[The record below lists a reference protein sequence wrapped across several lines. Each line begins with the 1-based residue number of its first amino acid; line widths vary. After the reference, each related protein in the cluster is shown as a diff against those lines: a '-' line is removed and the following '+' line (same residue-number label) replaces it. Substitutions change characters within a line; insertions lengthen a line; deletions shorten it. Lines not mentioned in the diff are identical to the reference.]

1 MATPPLDL
9 SAEDSLSIAENLI
22 YQTTGIRGLGEYYF
36 GLKAKGFTEEDVLN
50 FLRYGNDPD
59 PANKRFYDEYQRVY
73 PGMTDFLQRGIFGGG
88 MGSPEEQYQEYRKQV
103 RQAATAYG
111 ISPSL
116 VDNQSI
122 YTYIN
127 GGNSY
132 RDIVSRMETAAAAVA
147 TTPPETLSML
157 KNYYNL
163 TTGDLISFYL
173 DTSKTEAELAKRMV
187 AAQIG
192 TEAARQQFGID
203 VGVAE
208 SLVQQGYSAQQAQTG
223 FESAAA
229 GRSFT
234 TGAGETATEQDLIA
248 AQFGNV
254 EAAQKVGRVSASR
267 TGRFAEGGG
276 YAAGQGGVSGLGT
289 STTR

>member
-1 MATPPLDL
+1 MAIDM
-9 SAEDSLSIAENLI
+9 SEEDALVIAENLL

-36 GLKAKGFTEEDVLN
+36 GLKAKGFTEEDVMN

-59 PANKRFYDEYQRVY
+59 PANRRFYDEYQRVY

-88 MGSPEEQYQEYRKQV
+88 MGTPEEQYQDYRNQV
-103 RQAATAYG
+103 REAATAYG
-111 ISPSL
+111 IRPSL
-116 VDNQSI
+116 VDNESI
-122 YTYIN
+122 YSYIN

-132 RDIVSRMETAAAAVA
+132 KAIVSRMETAAAAVA

-163 TTGDLISFYL
+163 NTGDLISFYL
-173 DTSKTEAELAKRMV
+173 DTSKTEAELTKRMV

-208 SLVQQGYSAQQAQTG
+208 GLVQQGYSAQQAQAG

-234 TGAGETATEQDLIA
+234 TGAGETATEQDLVS

-267 TGRFAEGGG
+267 TGRFAEGGS

-289 STTR
+289 SATR